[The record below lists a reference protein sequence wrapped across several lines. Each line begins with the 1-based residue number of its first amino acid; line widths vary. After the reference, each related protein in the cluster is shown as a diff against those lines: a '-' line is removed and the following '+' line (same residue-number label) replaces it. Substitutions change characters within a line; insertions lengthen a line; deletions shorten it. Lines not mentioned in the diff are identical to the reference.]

1 MTCHASYIIEVWQY
15 MILGLQKIMKKKNYW
30 LNIYNIAETIG
41 KLLEEMTTQVTDILI
56 KSMPYAIQKL
66 YILSLIGKVYFM
78 FCKPTW

>member
-1 MTCHASYIIEVWQY
+1 MTVYDPRAAENHE
-15 MILGLQKIMKKKNYW
+15 KKNYW

>member
-1 MTCHASYIIEVWQY
+1 M
-15 MILGLQKIMKKKNYW
+15 
-30 LNIYNIAETIG
+30 YNIAETIG
-41 KLLEEMTTQVTDILI
+41 KLLEKMTTQVTDILI